1 MEATATPTPVG
12 PATTTPGVGTGSTTG
27 QSIILCSAVDV
38 TIDVLVDPREPRPL
52 EGLPTAPTTTT
63 TRDTAPPAT
72 RATGGSNDARQW
84 F

>member
-1 MEATATPTPVG
+1 MEGIATPIPVAPG
-12 PATTTPGVGTGSTTG
+12 TTTPGVVTGSTTG
-27 QSIILCSAVDV
+27 QSINLCSAVDV
-38 TIDVLVDPREPRPL
+38 TIVVLVDPREPRAL